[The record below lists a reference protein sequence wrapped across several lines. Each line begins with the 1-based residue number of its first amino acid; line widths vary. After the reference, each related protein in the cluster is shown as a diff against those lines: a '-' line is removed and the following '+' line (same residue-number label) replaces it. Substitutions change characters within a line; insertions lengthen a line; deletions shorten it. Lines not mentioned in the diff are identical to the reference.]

1 MKFRHILLIA
11 GACGILLNSCG
22 ALRESRE
29 ERQAHL
35 ERQATQV
42 SQAICEGT
50 FLVSID
56 RMIPHTGSV
65 RQVSQYSVEVK
76 DNVLTSYL
84 PYFGQARQASFNG
97 GNALDFKTE
106 MNAYVVKPIEDG
118 YRIQIQANTKEDRF
132 LYTLNIYNDGSVT
145 LDVLSD
151 NRDPITYMGQFE
163 FERE

>member
-1 MKFRHILLIA
+1 MKLRHILLIA
-11 GACGILLNSCG
+11 GVCSALLAGCGT
-22 ALRESRE
+22 LRESRE
-29 ERQAHL
+29 ERQARL
-35 ERQATQV
+35 ERQSTLIA
-42 SQAICEGT
+42 QAVREGN

-65 RQVSQYSVEVK
+65 RQVSQYSVQVQ
-76 DNVLTSYL
+76 DNVITSYL
-84 PYFGQARQASFNG
+84 PYFGQARKASFSG

-106 MNAYVVKPIEDG
+106 MSAYVVTPIEDG
-118 YRIQIQANTKEDRF
+118 YRIRIQANTKEDRF
-132 LYTLNIYNDGSVT
+132 IYTFNIYNEGSVT